1 MTIEKAI
8 QILQSLWCYKDCN
21 YSDTD
26 IRKALDIAINSL
38 EKFNNNNNTY
48 DNISKSHLIE
58 RLKNAEEEF
67 KADNM
72 ESITSGI
79 DDPFI
84 DGVLSAMFFIRVM
97 ILNEPT
103 MRL

>member
-26 IRKALDIAINSL
+26 IRNALDMAIKSL
-38 EKFNNNNNTY
+38 KKFNDNTC
-48 DNISKSHLIE
+48 DIISKTNLIK
-58 RLKNAEEEF
+58 RLKNDEEEF

-84 DGVLSAMFFIRVM
+84 DGVLSAIFYIRVM

-103 MRL
+103 MEL

>member
-1 MTIEKAI
+1 MTSEKTIEV
-8 QILQSLWCYKDCN
+8 LQSLWCYKDCN

-26 IRKALDIAINSL
+26 IRKSLDMAIKAL
-38 EKFNNNNNTY
+38 EKFNDYTC
-48 DNISKSHLIE
+48 DIISKTHLIE
-58 RLKNAEEEF
+58 RLKNAENEF
-67 KADNM
+67 IADNM
-72 ESITSGI
+72 ESISSGI

-84 DGVLSAMFFIRVM
+84 DGVLSAIFSIRVM

>member
-8 QILQSLWCYKDCN
+8 QILQSLWCYKN
-21 YSDTD
+21 PEYSDTD
-26 IRKALDIAINSL
+26 VRKALDIAINSL
-38 EKFNNNNNTY
+38 EKSNSTY

-58 RLKNAEEEF
+58 RLKNAEEDF

-72 ESITSGI
+72 KSLNDIE
-79 DDPFI
+79 DPFVE
-84 DGVLSAMFFIRVM
+84 GVLSAMFFIRVM

-103 MRL
+103 R